1 MIVLGLTGGIAS
13 GKSTISEIIKGCGIP
28 VIDGD
33 VISREIVK
41 PKSFALNLIKN
52 EFGNDITNKKDEL
65 NRKKLANI
73 VFNDALKLEKL
84 NSITHPIIKGEILKK
99 LDFYKEQGYKLCVVD
114 AAILIE
120 AKFTDVVNYIILV
133 YVDSKVQLER
143 LMKRDNFSKEE
154 ALRRINSQMT
164 FENKAEYADF
174 ILDNSKDLEY
184 TKQQVNKILKEIALS
199 EEIDV

>member
-13 GKSTISEIIKGCGIP
+13 GKSTISEIFKGYGIP

-33 VISREIVK
+33 MIARDIVK
-41 PKSFALNLIKN
+41 PERLALNLIKS
-52 EFGNDITNKKDEL
+52 EFGDEIVNENGEL
-65 NRKKLANI
+65 NRKKLAGI
-73 VFNDALKLEKL
+73 VFKDAQKLESL
-84 NSITHPIIKGEILKK
+84 NSITLPIIKEEIYKK
-99 LDFYKEQGYKLCVVD
+99 IDYYKAADCKICVVD

-120 AKFTDVVNYIILV
+120 AKFTEIVNYIILV
-133 YVDSKVQLER
+133 YVDLQVQLER
-143 LMKRDNFSKEE
+143 LMKRDNFSKEN
-154 ALRRINSQMT
+154 ALCRINSQMT

-174 ILDNSKDLEY
+174 ILDNSKDIEY